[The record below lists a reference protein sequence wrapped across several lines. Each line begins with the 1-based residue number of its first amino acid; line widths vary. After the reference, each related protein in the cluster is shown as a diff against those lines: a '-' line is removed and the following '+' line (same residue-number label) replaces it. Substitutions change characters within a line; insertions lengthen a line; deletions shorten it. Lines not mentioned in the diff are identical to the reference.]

1 MSRLIQN
8 PGLILQYPTL
18 PILNTLDE
26 TRILPPPTGSAG
38 LTGPTGPI
46 GTGGILGIT
55 GFTGDDSP
63 TGATGVA
70 GPSGPAG
77 PTGATGSNQATVF
90 EYSGGSSPYFINA
103 VFPSLAKVNV
113 AAGSTIYLP
122 SASSTGACV
131 SIVNVANYSSGAPSY
146 IAGTGGELIDGVG
159 SFIMNPYT
167 YAAYNLISNGN
178 AWVTQGKST
187 IPSLFRV
194 ENRAIQLDNLPS
206 APGAYG
212 LTGSIITYDTII
224 YSSTGFNWRSGFG
237 GSVVIFKGGSQGG
250 SISPQPCVPGR
261 YLVSALWPMGL
272 SPKDSIGLQ
281 GIISTHPV
289 FPTIFNGIGRI
300 GRCTSATATNQYISL
315 YQPIDLNYD
324 GTHGHATVQGAWVA
338 TEHVSITAD
347 SAIRLTYYP
356 QTGICGVH
364 GFQLD

>member
-1 MSRLIQN
+1 MSRLIQY
-8 PGLILQYPTL
+8 PGLSLQYPTL
-18 PILNTLDE
+18 SILNAIDE
-26 TRILPPPTGSAG
+26 AKILPPPTGPVG
-38 LTGPTGPI
+38 LTGPTGGSGIAGLPGI
-46 GTGGILGIT
+46 RGATGTN
-55 GFTGDDSP
+55 SA
-63 TGATGVA
+63 TGATGPIGRP
-70 GPSGPAG
+70 GPIG
-77 PTGATGSNQATVF
+77 PTGATGSIQATVF

-103 VFPSLAKVNV
+103 VFPSLVKINV
-113 AAGSTIYLP
+113 PAGSTIYLP
-122 SASSTGACV
+122 SAISTGACI

-146 IAGTGGELIDGVG
+146 IAGTGSELIDGAG

-187 IPSLFRV
+187 VPSLFRV

-206 APGAYG
+206 SPGKYG
-212 LTGSIITYDTII
+212 LTGTVITYDTIV

-237 GSVVIFKGGSQGG
+237 GSVVIFQGSQGG

-338 TEHVSITAD
+338 TEHASITAD